1 MKKILLTLGCVILLF
16 GYIFMDIG
24 VINGNSGQNL
34 SLWGIAI
41 NPDSH
46 FAIMGSDFKYI
57 KYSFWSPLIF
67 FESPIQ
73 FLFRYGMVVLILCL
87 GLILFTTFQNKSVF
101 FIKYQKEIVLLS
113 GLISTLMVVFT
124 LLSLNRVMIIYLEA
138 EGRPDILKLM
148 ILPIGLIFII
158 AGFTQE
164 K

>member
-1 MKKILLTLGCVILLF
+1 
-16 GYIFMDIG
+16 
-24 VINGNSGQNL
+24 
-34 SLWGIAI
+34 
-41 NPDSH
+41 
-46 FAIMGSDFKYI
+46 
-57 KYSFWSPLIF
+57 
-67 FESPIQ
+67 
-73 FLFRYGMVVLILCL
+73 
-87 GLILFTTFQNKSVF
+87 LFTTFQNKSVF

-158 AGFTQE
+158 AGLTQE